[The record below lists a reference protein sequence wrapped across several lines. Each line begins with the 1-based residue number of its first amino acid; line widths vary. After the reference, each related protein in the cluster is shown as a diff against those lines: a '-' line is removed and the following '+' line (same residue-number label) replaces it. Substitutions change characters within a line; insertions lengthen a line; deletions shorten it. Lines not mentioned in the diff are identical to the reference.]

1 MNTAKTV
8 EAILNKEDKAVDH
21 IISQNKT
28 LALKINELTDRMK
41 EIEDEKSEIEHDLDS
56 VTKSKNILQGY
67 SKNFHEMN
75 KKERALKKEHEN
87 LYKVYMYVYYIVFTN
102 AIMFYSMLVSID
114 NEMYRYIFVAIY
126 LGILVLFT
134 CKLNTYR
141 SNKLEHI
148 KKINQELAEVYK
160 ATDLVND
167 LMDNL

>member
-1 MNTAKTV
+1 
-8 EAILNKEDKAVDH
+8 
-21 IISQNKT
+21 
-28 LALKINELTDRMK
+28 MK

>member
-75 KKERALKKEHEN
+75 KKERALKK
-87 LYKVYMYVYYIVFTN
+87 
-102 AIMFYSMLVSID
+102 
-114 NEMYRYIFVAIY
+114 
-126 LGILVLFT
+126 
-134 CKLNTYR
+134 
-141 SNKLEHI
+141 
-148 KKINQELAEVYK
+148 
-160 ATDLVND
+160 
-167 LMDNL
+167 